1 MKLSAIFTFML
12 SAVVLTASA
21 DNKATTV
28 TGYTYLAIEMVNGTA
43 QTLTADGLKLSY
55 GTNVLTAENG
65 DEKVTVALS
74 AISRM
79 YFTNTI
85 ATDDIGTTT
94 GISDTKINGE
104 MLNDK
109 LGEVYDMQGRRV
121 NSELKTHNSKL
132 NKGVYIIRENGNTKK
147 KQVK

>member
-1 MKLSAIFTFML
+1 MKLNAFFAFML

-21 DNKATTV
+21 DDKATTTG
-28 TGYTYLAIEMVNGTA
+28 TGYTYLAIEIVDGTA
-43 QTLTADGLKLSY
+43 KTLTADGLKLSY
-55 GTNVLTAENG
+55 GTSVLTAENG

-94 GISDTKINGE
+94 AISDAIV
-104 MLNDK
+104 NDN

-121 NSELKTHNSKL
+121 NANNKTQNTTL

-147 KQVK
+147 KQIK